1 MKKIIA
7 FLFLFQFS
15 FGQINPEEVEI
26 VDNEF
31 ETNFYEALK
40 QKAIENYDKAIVSL
54 DKCLLKQPN
63 NPEIH
68 YQLGINYL
76 NLKNYVEAENAFQ
89 KAVDLEPKQRWYW
102 NGLYDVYYQTKNF
115 NKSIS
120 IVEKLVIFDANM
132 KEDLVSLYMNTQ
144 QFEKAKSV
152 IEDIESK
159 GTLTK
164 AMESYQ
170 MQIQSMQKGAPPKVT
185 DLETAIKNNPKL
197 EQNYIDLIYQYSTT
211 NQEGKAFETA
221 LLLEKEIPNS
231 DMAHVSLVKFHIN
244 ANDISKAIESY
255 KRVVKSS
262 KIDFKIKHR
271 VLNEF
276 LIFATKNPQLLTEID
291 NTLMYFDASSGMD
304 VNKELGKFFYNKNN
318 FELAQKY
325 MEKSSSN
332 DIEAIDLLLNIY
344 DFNKQFE
351 KMTKKAEEYIDLFP
365 TKANLY
371 YYAGKGNNNLKNF
384 KKAKDF
390 LEMGID
396 YVIDDSNLEAGFCK
410 QFILCADGLSDAKMK
425 QTYQKRLDTLAK
437 KQ

>member
-7 FLFLFQFS
+7 FLFLFQLS
-15 FGQINPEEVEI
+15 FGQVNPEEVEI

-31 ETNFYEALK
+31 ENNFYEALK
-40 QKAIENYDKAIVSL
+40 QKAIENYDKAIISL
-54 DKCLLKQPN
+54 DKCLQKEPN
-63 NPEIH
+63 NPEVY

-76 NLKNYVEAENAFQ
+76 NQKYYGEAENAFQ

-102 NGLYDVYYQTKNF
+102 NGLYDVYYQTRNF
-115 NKSIS
+115 NKSII
-120 IVEKLVIFDANM
+120 IVEKLVTFDANM
-132 KEDLVSLYMNTQ
+132 KEDLVSLYMTTQ
-144 QFEKAKSV
+144 QFDKAKIV
-152 IEDIESK
+152 IDDIESK

-170 MQIQSMQKGAPPKVT
+170 MQIQSMQKGVKPKVA
-185 DLETAIKNNPKL
+185 DLEVAIKNNPNV
-197 EQNYIDLIYQYSTT
+197 EQNYIDLIYQYSTE
-211 NQEGKAFETA
+211 NQEQKAFETA

-231 DMAHVSLVKFHIN
+231 DLAHVSLVKFHIN
-244 ANDISKAIESY
+244 ANDIAKATESY

-262 KIDFKIKHR
+262 KIDFKIKQR
-271 VLNEF
+271 VLNEY

-291 NTLMYFDASSGMD
+291 NTFTYFDNNVGMD

-325 MEKSSSN
+325 MEKSNAN

-351 KMTKKAEEYIDLFP
+351 KMVKKSEEYIDLFP

-390 LEMGID
+390 LEMGIE
-396 YVIDDSNLEAGFCK
+396 YVIDNPNLEAGFCK
-410 QFILCADGLSDAKMK
+410 QFIFCADGLSDVKMK
-425 QTYQKRLDTLAK
+425 QTYQKRLDIISK
-437 KQ
+437 K

>member
-7 FLFLFQFS
+7 FLFLFQLS
-15 FGQINPEEVEI
+15 FGQVNPEEVET

-31 ETNFYEALK
+31 ENNFFEALK
-40 QKAIENYDKAIVSL
+40 QKAIENYDKAIISL
-54 DKCLLKQPN
+54 EKCVQKEPN
-63 NPEIH
+63 NPEVY
-68 YQLGINYL
+68 YQLGVNYL
-76 NLKNYVEAENAFQ
+76 NQKNYVEAENAFQ

-102 NGLYDVYYQTKNF
+102 NGLYDVYYQTKDF
-115 NKSIS
+115 NKSIP
-120 IVEKLVIFDANM
+120 IVEKLVTFDANM
-132 KEDLVSLYMNTQ
+132 KEDLVSLFMTTQ
-144 QFEKAKSV
+144 QFDKAKSV
-152 IEDIESK
+152 IDDIESK

-164 AMESYQ
+164 AMESYR
-170 MQIQSMQKGAPPKVT
+170 MQIQNMSKGVKPKT
-185 DLETAIKNNPKL
+185 SDLLTAIKNNPKS
-197 EQNYIDLIYQYSTT
+197 EQNYIDLIYVYSTE
-211 NQEGKAFETA
+211 NQEEKAFETA

-231 DMAHVSLVKFHIN
+231 DLAHVSLVKFHIN
-244 ANDISKAIESY
+244 ANDIPKATESY

-291 NTLMYFDASSGMD
+291 NTLTYFDNNVGMD
-304 VNKELGKFFYNKNN
+304 VNKELGKFFYNKNS

-325 MEKSSSN
+325 TEKSNAN

-351 KMTKKAEEYIDLFP
+351 KMAKKSEEYIDLFP

-410 QFILCADGLSDAKMK
+410 QFIICADGLSDAKMK
-425 QTYQKRLDTLAK
+425 QTYQKRLDALSK
-437 KQ
+437 K

>member
-7 FLFLFQFS
+7 FLFLFQLS
-15 FGQINPEEVEI
+15 FGQVNPEEVEI

-31 ETNFYEALK
+31 ENNFYEALK
-40 QKAIENYDKAIVSL
+40 QKAIENYDKAIISL
-54 DKCLLKQPN
+54 DKCLQKEPN
-63 NPEIH
+63 NPEVY

-76 NLKNYVEAENAFQ
+76 NQKNYGEAENAFQ

-115 NKSIS
+115 NKSITV
-120 IVEKLVIFDANM
+120 VEKLVTFDANM
-132 KEDLVSLYMNTQ
+132 KEDLVSLYMTTQ
-144 QFEKAKSV
+144 QFDKAKIV
-152 IEDIESK
+152 IDDIESK

-170 MQIQSMQKGAPPKVT
+170 MQIQSMQKGVKPKIT
-185 DLETAIKNNPKL
+185 DLEQSIKTNPKA
-197 EQNYIDLIYQYSTT
+197 EQHYIDLIYQYSAN
-211 NQEGKAFETA
+211 NQEDKAFQTA
-221 LLLEKEIPNS
+221 LILEKEIPNS
-231 DMAHVSLVKFHIN
+231 DLVHVSLVKFHIN
-244 ANDISKAIESY
+244 ANDIPKATESY

-262 KIDFKIKHR
+262 KLDFKIKHR

-304 VNKELGKFFYNKNN
+304 VNKELGKFYYNKNN

-325 MEKSSSN
+325 MEKSNAN
-332 DIEAIDLLLNIY
+332 DIEVIDLLLNIY
-344 DFNKQFE
+344 DFNQQYE
-351 KMTKKAEEYIDLFP
+351 KMVKKSEEYIDLFP

-384 KKAKDF
+384 RKAKDF

-396 YVIDDSNLEAGFCK
+396 YVIEDTNLEAGFCK
-410 QFILCADGLSDAKMK
+410 QFIFCADGLSDVKMK
-425 QTYQKRLDTLAK
+425 QTYQKRLDIISK
-437 KQ
+437 K

>member
-15 FGQINPEEVEI
+15 FGQINPEEVETTQ
-26 VDNEF
+26 NEF
-31 ETNFYEALK
+31 ENNFYEALK
-40 QKAIENYDKAIVSL
+40 QKAIENYDKAIVAL
-54 DKCLLKQPN
+54 EKCLQKEPN
-63 NPEIH
+63 NPEVH
-68 YQLGINYL
+68 YQLGVNYL
-76 NLKNYVEAENAFQ
+76 NQKNYVEAENAFQ

-102 NGLYDVYYQTKNF
+102 NGLYDVYYQNKNF
-115 NKSIS
+115 NKSIP
-120 IVEKLVIFDANM
+120 IVEKLATFDANM
-132 KEDLVSLYMNTQ
+132 KEDLVSLYMTTQ
-144 QFEKAKSV
+144 QFDKAKMV

-164 AMESYQ
+164 AMETYQ
-170 MQIQSMQKGAPPKVT
+170 MQIQSMQKDVKPKVG
-185 DLETAIKNNPKL
+185 DLEQAIKINPKA
-197 EQNYIDLIYQYSTT
+197 EQHYIDLIYQYSAN

-221 LLLEKEIPNS
+221 LILEKEIPNS
-231 DMAHVSLVKFHIN
+231 DMVHVSLVKFYIN
-244 ANDISKAIESY
+244 DNNISKATESY
-255 KRVVKSS
+255 KRVVKST

-271 VLNEF
+271 VLNEY

-291 NTLMYFDASSGMD
+291 NTLTYFDNSVGMD

-325 MEKSSSN
+325 MEKTTSN
-332 DIEAIDLLLNIY
+332 DMETIDLLLNIY
-344 DFNKQFE
+344 DFNQQYE
-351 KMTKKAEEYIDLFP
+351 KMVKKSEEYIDLFP

-396 YVIDDSNLEAGFCK
+396 YVIDNLNLEIGFCK
-410 QFILCADGLSDAKMK
+410 QFIICAEGLSDTKTK
-425 QTYQKRLDTLAK
+425 QTYQKRLDALSK
-437 KQ
+437 K

>member
-7 FLFLFQFS
+7 FLFLFQLS
-15 FGQINPEEVEI
+15 FGQVNPEEVENAE
-26 VDNEF
+26 NEF

-40 QKAIENYDKAIVSL
+40 QKAIENYDKAIISL
-54 DKCLLKQPN
+54 EKCLQKEPN
-63 NPEIH
+63 NPEVH
-68 YQLGINYL
+68 YQLGVNYL
-76 NLKNYVEAENAFQ
+76 NQRNYVEAESAFQ

-115 NKSIS
+115 NKSIP
-120 IVEKLVIFDANM
+120 IVEKLVTFDANM
-132 KEDLVSLYMNTQ
+132 KEDLVSLYMTTQ
-144 QFEKAKSV
+144 QFDKAKIV
-152 IEDIESK
+152 IDDIESK

-164 AMESYQ
+164 AMETYQ
-170 MQIQSMQKGAPPKVT
+170 MQIQSMSNGVKPKVA
-185 DLETAIKNNPKL
+185 DLEAAIKSNPKS
-197 EQNYIDLIYQYSTT
+197 EQNYIDLIYQYSTE
-211 NQEGKAFETA
+211 NQEQKAFETA
-221 LLLEKEIPNS
+221 LLLEKELPNS
-231 DMAHVSLVKFHIN
+231 DLVHVSLIKFHIN
-244 ANDISKAIESY
+244 ANDIPKATESY
-255 KRVVKSS
+255 KRVVKSN

-291 NTLMYFDASSGMD
+291 NTLTYFDNNVGMD

-325 MEKSSSN
+325 MEKSNAN

-344 DFNKQFE
+344 DFNKQYE
-351 KMTKKAEEYIDLFP
+351 KMAKKSEEYIDLFP

-390 LEMGID
+390 LEMGIE
-396 YVIDDSNLEAGFCK
+396 YVIDNPNLDAGFCK
-410 QFILCADGLSDAKMK
+410 QFIICADGLSDAKMK
-425 QTYQKRLDTLAK
+425 QTYQKRLDALSK
-437 KQ
+437 K

>member
-7 FLFLFQFS
+7 FLFLFQLS
-15 FGQINPEEVEI
+15 FGQVNPEEVETA
-26 VDNEF
+26 DNEF
-31 ETNFYEALK
+31 ENNFYEALK
-40 QKAIENYDKAIVSL
+40 QKAIENYDKAIISL
-54 DKCLLKQPN
+54 EKCLQKEPN

-68 YQLGINYL
+68 YQLGVNYL
-76 NLKNYVEAENAFQ
+76 NQKNYVEAEKAFQ
-89 KAVDLEPKQRWYW
+89 KAVDLEAKQRWYW
-102 NGLYDVYYQTKNF
+102 NGLYDVYYQIKDF
-115 NKSIS
+115 NKAIP
-120 IVEKLVIFDANM
+120 IVEKLVTFDANM

-144 QFEKAKSV
+144 QFDKAKKV
-152 IEDIESK
+152 IDDIESK

-164 AMESYQ
+164 VMESYR
-170 MQIQSMQKGAPPKVT
+170 MQIQSMSNGVKPKVS
-185 DLETAIKNNPKL
+185 DLETAIKSNPKA
-197 EQNYIDLIYQYSTT
+197 EQNYIDLIYQYSST
-211 NQEGKAFETA
+211 NQEEKAFETA
-221 LLLEKEIPNS
+221 LLLEKELPNS
-231 DMAHVSLVKFHIN
+231 DLAHVSLVKFYIN
-244 ANDISKAIESY
+244 TNDIPKATESY

-276 LIFATKNPQLLTEID
+276 LIFSIKNPQLLTEID
-291 NTLMYFDASSGMD
+291 NTLIYFDNNVGMD

-325 MEKSSSN
+325 VEKSNTN

-344 DFNKQFE
+344 DFNKQYE
-351 KMTKKAEEYIDLFP
+351 KMAKKSEEYIDLFP

-396 YVIDDSNLEAGFCK
+396 YVIDNLSLESGFCK
-410 QFILCADGLSDAKMK
+410 QFIICADGLSDAKLK
-425 QTYQKRLDTLAK
+425 QTYQKRLDALSEK
-437 KQ
+437 

>member
-7 FLFLFQFS
+7 FLFLFQLS
-15 FGQINPEEVEI
+15 FGQVNPEEVETAE
-26 VDNEF
+26 NEF
-31 ETNFYEALK
+31 ENNFYEALK

-54 DKCLLKQPN
+54 EKCLQKEPN
-63 NPEIH
+63 NPEVH
-68 YQLGINYL
+68 YQLGVNYL
-76 NLKNYVEAENAFQ
+76 NLKNYVEAENSFQ

-115 NKSIS
+115 NKSIP
-120 IVEKLVIFDANM
+120 IVEKLVTFDANM

-144 QFEKAKSV
+144 QFDKAKIV
-152 IEDIESK
+152 IDDIESK

-164 AMESYQ
+164 AMETYQ
-170 MQIQSMQKGAPPKVT
+170 MQIQSMSNGVKPKIT
-185 DLETAIKNNPKL
+185 DLQAAIKSNPKA
-197 EQNYIDLIYQYSTT
+197 EQNYIDLIYQYSTE
-211 NQEGKAFETA
+211 NQEQKAFETA

-231 DMAHVSLVKFHIN
+231 DLVHVSLIKFHIN
-244 ANDISKAIESY
+244 ANDIPKATESY

-291 NTLMYFDASSGMD
+291 NTLTYFDNNVGMD

-325 MEKSSSN
+325 MEKSNAN
-332 DIEAIDLLLNIY
+332 DIDAIDLLLNIY
-344 DFNKQFE
+344 DFNKQYE
-351 KMTKKAEEYIDLFP
+351 KMAKKSEEYIDLFP

-396 YVIDDSNLEAGFCK
+396 YVIDNPNLEAGFCK
-410 QFILCADGLSDAKMK
+410 QFIFCADGLSDVKMK
-425 QTYQKRLDTLAK
+425 QTYQKRLDEMSK
-437 KQ
+437 K

>member
-7 FLFLFQFS
+7 FLFLFQLS
-15 FGQINPEEVEI
+15 FGQVNPEEVETAE
-26 VDNEF
+26 NEF

-40 QKAIENYDKAIVSL
+40 QKAIENYDKAIISL
-54 DKCLLKQPN
+54 EKCLQKEPN
-63 NPEIH
+63 NPEVH
-68 YQLGINYL
+68 YQLGVNYL
-76 NLKNYVEAENAFQ
+76 NQRNYVEAESAFQ

-115 NKSIS
+115 NKSIP
-120 IVEKLVIFDANM
+120 IVEKLVTFDANM
-132 KEDLVSLYMNTQ
+132 KEDLVSLYMTTQ
-144 QFEKAKSV
+144 QFDKAKIV
-152 IEDIESK
+152 IDDIESK

-164 AMESYQ
+164 AMETYQ
-170 MQIQSMQKGAPPKVT
+170 MQIQSMSNGVKPKVA
-185 DLETAIKNNPKL
+185 DLEAAIKSNPKS
-197 EQNYIDLIYQYSTT
+197 EQNYIDLIYQYSTE
-211 NQEGKAFETA
+211 NQEQKAFETA
-221 LLLEKEIPNS
+221 LLLEKELPNS
-231 DMAHVSLVKFHIN
+231 DLVHVSLIKFHIN
-244 ANDISKAIESY
+244 AKDIPKATESY
-255 KRVVKSS
+255 KRVVKSN

-291 NTLMYFDASSGMD
+291 NTLTYFDNNVGMD

-325 MEKSSSN
+325 MEKSNAN

-344 DFNKQFE
+344 DFNKQYE
-351 KMTKKAEEYIDLFP
+351 KMAKKSEEYIDLFP

-390 LEMGID
+390 LEMGIE
-396 YVIDDSNLEAGFCK
+396 YVIDNPNLDAGFCK
-410 QFILCADGLSDAKMK
+410 QFIICADGLSDTKMK
-425 QTYQKRLDTLAK
+425 QTYQKRLDALSK
-437 KQ
+437 K

>member
-7 FLFLFQFS
+7 FLFLFQLS
-15 FGQINPEEVEI
+15 FGQVNPEEVEI

-31 ETNFYEALK
+31 ENNFYEALK
-40 QKAIENYDKAIVSL
+40 QKAIENYDKAIISL
-54 DKCLLKQPN
+54 DKCLQKEPN
-63 NPEIH
+63 NPEVY
-68 YQLGINYL
+68 YQLGVNYL
-76 NLKNYVEAENAFQ
+76 NQKNYGEAENAFQ

-102 NGLYDVYYQTKNF
+102 NGLYDVYYQTRNF
-115 NKSIS
+115 NKSII
-120 IVEKLVIFDANM
+120 IVEKLVTFDANM
-132 KEDLVSLYMNTQ
+132 KEDLVSLYMTTQ
-144 QFEKAKSV
+144 QFDKAKIV
-152 IEDIESK
+152 IDDIESK

-170 MQIQSMQKGAPPKVT
+170 MQIQSMQKGVKPKVA
-185 DLETAIKNNPKL
+185 DLEVAIKNNPNV
-197 EQNYIDLIYQYSTT
+197 EQNYIDLIYQYSTE
-211 NQEGKAFETA
+211 NQEQKAFETA
-221 LLLEKEIPNS
+221 LLLEKEMPNS
-231 DMAHVSLVKFHIN
+231 DLAHVSLVKFHIN
-244 ANDISKAIESY
+244 ANDIAKATESY

-262 KIDFKIKHR
+262 KIDFKIKQR
-271 VLNEF
+271 VLNEY

-291 NTLMYFDASSGMD
+291 NTLTYFDNNVGMD

-325 MEKSSSN
+325 MEKSNAN

-351 KMTKKAEEYIDLFP
+351 KMVKKSEEYIDLFP

-390 LEMGID
+390 LEMGIE
-396 YVIDDSNLEAGFCK
+396 YVIDNPNLEAGFCK
-410 QFILCADGLSDAKMK
+410 QFIFCADGLSDVKMK
-425 QTYQKRLDTLAK
+425 QTYQKRLDIISK
-437 KQ
+437 K

>member
-7 FLFLFQFS
+7 FLFLFQIS
-15 FGQINPEEVEI
+15 FGQVNPEDVAT

-31 ETNFYEALK
+31 ENNFYEALK

-54 DKCLLKQPN
+54 EKCLQKEPN
-63 NPEIH
+63 NPEVH
-68 YQLGINYL
+68 FQLGVNYL
-76 NLKNYVEAENAFQ
+76 ALKSYTDAETSFQ

-102 NGLYDVYYQTKNF
+102 NGLYDVYYQIKDF
-115 NKSIS
+115 KKAIP
-120 IVEKLVIFDANM
+120 IVEKLVTFDANM

-144 QFEKAKSV
+144 QFDKAKIV
-152 IEDIESK
+152 IDDIESK

-164 AMESYQ
+164 AMETYQ
-170 MQIQSMQKGAPPKVT
+170 MQIQSMSNGVKPKVN
-185 DLETAIKNNPKL
+185 DLQAAIKSNPKA
-197 EQNYIDLIYQYSTT
+197 EQNYIDLIYQYSAE
-211 NQEGKAFETA
+211 NQEKKAFETA

-231 DMAHVSLVKFHIN
+231 DLAHVSLVKFHIN
-244 ANDISKAIESY
+244 ANDIPKATESY

-262 KIDFKIKHR
+262 KIDFKIKQR
-271 VLNEF
+271 VLNEY
-276 LIFATKNPQLLTEID
+276 LIFATKNAQLLTEID
-291 NTLMYFDASSGMD
+291 NTLTYFDNNVGMD

-325 MEKSSSN
+325 MEKSNAN

-344 DFNKQFE
+344 DFNKQYE
-351 KMTKKAEEYIDLFP
+351 KMAKKSEEYIDLFP

-390 LEMGID
+390 LDMGID

-410 QFILCADGLSDAKMK
+410 QFIICADGLSDAKMK
-425 QTYQKRLDTLAK
+425 QTYQKRLDALSK
-437 KQ
+437 K

>member
-7 FLFLFQFS
+7 FLFLFQIS
-15 FGQINPEEVEI
+15 FGQINPEEVETAE
-26 VDNEF
+26 NEF
-31 ETNFYEALK
+31 ETNFFDALK
-40 QKAIENYDKAIVSL
+40 EKAIENYDKAIIAL
-54 DKCLLKQPN
+54 QKCLLKEPL

-76 NLKNYVEAENAFQ
+76 AQKEYVEAENAFQ

-102 NGLYDVYYQTKNF
+102 NGLYDVHYQTKAYE
-115 NKSIS
+115 KAIV
-120 IVEKLVIFDANM
+120 IVEKLVAFDANM
-132 KEDLVSLYMNTQ
+132 KEDLVSLYMNTK
-144 QFEKAKSV
+144 QFDKAKIV
-152 IEDIESK
+152 INDIESK

-170 MQIQSMQKGAPPKVT
+170 MQIQSMQKGNKPNVN
-185 DLETAIKNNPKL
+185 DLVEAIKNNPKA
-197 EQNYIDLIYQYSTT
+197 EQNYIDLIYAYSVN
-211 NQEGKAFETA
+211 NQEDKAFQTA
-221 LLLEKEIPNS
+221 LLLEKELPNS
-231 DMAHVSLVKFHIN
+231 DLAHVSLVKFHIQ
-244 ANDISKAIESY
+244 ANDISKATDSY

-262 KIDFKIKHR
+262 KIDLKIKQR
-271 VLNEF
+271 VLNEY

-291 NTLMYFDASSGMD
+291 NTITFFDNTVGMD

-325 MEKSSSN
+325 IEQSKEN
-332 DIEAIDLLLNIY
+332 DVEAIDLLLNIY

-351 KMTKKAEEYIDLFP
+351 KMAKKSEAYIDLYP

-371 YYAGKGNNNLKNF
+371 YYAGKGNNNLKNY

-396 YVIDDSNLEAGFCK
+396 YVIDDPNLEAGFCK
-410 QFILCADGLSDAKMK
+410 QFIFCADGLSDSKMK
-425 QTYQKRLDTLAK
+425 QTYQKRLDVISK
-437 KQ
+437 K

>member
-7 FLFLFQFS
+7 FLFLFQLS
-15 FGQINPEEVEI
+15 FGQVNPEEVETAE
-26 VDNEF
+26 NEF
-31 ETNFYEALK
+31 ENNFYEALK
-40 QKAIENYDKAIVSL
+40 QKAIENYDKAIISL
-54 DKCLLKQPN
+54 EKCLQKEPN
-63 NPEIH
+63 NPEVH
-68 YQLGINYL
+68 YQLGVNYL
-76 NLKNYVEAENAFQ
+76 NQKNYPAAETAFQ

-102 NGLYDVYYQTKNF
+102 NGLYDVYYQTKDF
-115 NKSIS
+115 NKSIP
-120 IVEKLVIFDANM
+120 IVEKLVTFDANM

-144 QFEKAKSV
+144 QFDKAKSV
-152 IEDIESK
+152 IDDIESK

-170 MQIQSMQKGAPPKVT
+170 MQIQSMQKGVKPKVT
-185 DLETAIKNNPKL
+185 DLEAAIKSNPKT

-211 NQEGKAFETA
+211 NQEEKAFEMA

-231 DMAHVSLVKFHIN
+231 DLVHVSLIKFHIN
-244 ANDISKAIESY
+244 ANDIPKATESY
-255 KRVVKSS
+255 KRVVKSN

-291 NTLMYFDASSGMD
+291 NTLTYFDNTIGLD

-325 MEKSSSN
+325 MEKSNAN

-344 DFNKQFE
+344 DFNKQYE
-351 KMTKKAEEYIDLFP
+351 KMAKKSEEYIDLFP

-390 LEMGID
+390 LEMGIE
-396 YVIDDSNLEAGFCK
+396 YVIDDPNLEAGFCK
-410 QFILCADGLSDAKMK
+410 QFIFCADGLADAKLK
-425 QTYQKRLDTLAK
+425 QTYQKRLDAISK
-437 KQ
+437 K